1 MSLVPIT
8 GSQCIALVTQA
19 SELLKSD
26 PVAAQKQLKTIQ
38 DVAPKFVKKLEE
50 KKTELEGKRDG
61 LQREEASLES
71 QINSKE
77 QNKERLRNEIRN
89 LEASKARNEAILV
102 DHQEELRK
110 AERRKSEAESR
121 KAAAITG
128 TVAGGVGAVVLGIFF
143 PPSLAV
149 TVPAVAA
156 AGTDAITEACRA
168 IDRCREAI
176 SSVRSSIADENRA
189 ISRANSA
196 IYGIER
202 DISELSDR
210 QRNLYDERG
219 RLRNTIV
226 FLQKAVTYFGELR
239 VAVEGGQQRT
249 DLLHRIVV
257 KANEKQNYQIL
268 TSRGCRTV
276 VNSFAQAWNQVED
289 KVMGNTG
296 GYLNIE

>member
-50 KKTELEGKRDG
+50 KKAELEGKRDE

-89 LEASKARNEAILV
+89 LEASKARNEAILE

-143 PPSLAV
+143 PPSLVV

-168 IDRCREAI
+168 IDHCREAI

-239 VAVEGGQQRT
+239 VAVEGGRQRT

-257 KANEKQNYQIL
+257 KVNEKQNYQIL
-268 TSRGCRTV
+268 TSRGCTTV